1 MVTKT
6 EWYLIGGYGP
16 SLVTQRYSPGEIIA
30 RTICIK
36 KAGFFDGSG
45 RKHARQST
53 LGRIRQLSFDTRKV
67 RKTIPKHKDVSIAP
81 SDGDVPRNDRP
92 PSKTAFFDRDVPF
105 FCRPPSLPPRKP
117 LPLRERDIPAYISRS
132 GHKNGLNTSNFLR
145 EREIS
150 AEISRSGHKN
160 CPKTSSL
167 LCEREICAIICRSR
181 HIVQR

>member
-1 MVTKT
+1 MTRRVRRGKCIIISIPTTLAGSTAANSCDAMSASTFFQVTAKT
-6 EWYLIGGYGP
+6 IYIGK
-16 SLVTQRYSPGEIIA
+16 LEKR
-30 RTICIK
+30 
-36 KAGFFDGSG
+36 
-45 RKHARQST
+45 
-53 LGRIRQLSFDTRKV
+53 
-67 RKTIPKHKDVSIAP
+67 IPKHKNVSIAP
-81 SDGDVPRNDRP
+81 SDGDVPRNDRS
-92 PSKTAFFDRDVPF
+92 PSKTAFFDGDVPF

>member
-1 MVTKT
+1 MPDLPMAAG
-6 EWYLIGGYGP
+6 ENMLDSQHLEESGN
-16 SLVTQRYSPGEIIA
+16 SPL
-30 RTICIK
+30 
-36 KAGFFDGSG
+36 
-45 RKHARQST
+45 T
-53 LGRIRQLSFDTRKV
+53 LAKFE
-67 RKTIPKHKDVSIAP
+67 KTIMKHKDVSIAP
-81 SDGDVPRNDRP
+81 SDGDVPRNDRS
-92 PSKTAFFDRDVPF
+92 PSKTAFFDGDVPF